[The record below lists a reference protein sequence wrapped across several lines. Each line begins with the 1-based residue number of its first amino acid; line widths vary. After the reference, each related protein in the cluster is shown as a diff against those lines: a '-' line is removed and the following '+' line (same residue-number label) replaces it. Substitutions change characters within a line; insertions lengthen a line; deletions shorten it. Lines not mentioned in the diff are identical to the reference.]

1 MRSLSSK
8 VLCLIICGLL
18 NAFTQMQAEEWVR
31 GAVAVTS
38 VRGDVLVEEA
48 GGASLQL
55 HQGDDSLPRLASGL
69 LQVSTQPE
77 NALFL
82 QTSNQISIY
91 NEGVGFFA
99 IERFEQDIGVSMDQ
113 GKSRMIL
120 NFRQG
125 LLGVDN
131 RILSENSQIIVE
143 TPLGR
148 LSTKRAWWV
157 MAIIY
162 DERSRIYNFS
172 IECAD
177 GVVRFNDQRGHTY
190 ILRNGQRLSGAGASA
205 RASIEVGEMSE
216 DGSEFFE
223 EFAKMKEEG
232 EAFELTTDTFRP
244 KMKALNYSNQ
254 GKGTRA
260 EAVQPIN
267 LSKPPV
273 LIEYAPRATSV
284 TPYRAVIRRPSAY
297 EADMF

>member
-1 MRSLSSK
+1 MNSLRSK
-8 VLCLIICGLL
+8 VLCLTIWVLL
-18 NAFTQMQAEEWVR
+18 NAFTQAQAEEWVR
-31 GAVAVTS
+31 GAVVVTS
-38 VRGDVLVEEA
+38 VRGDVLVEET

-55 HQGDDSLPRLASGL
+55 HQGDDSLPRVASGL
-69 LQVSTQPE
+69 LQVSTQPD

-82 QTSNQISIY
+82 QTSNQMSIY
-91 NEGVGFFA
+91 NEGAGFFA

-131 RILSENSQIIVE
+131 RTLSENSQMIVE

-157 MAIIY
+157 MTIIY

-216 DGSEFFE
+216 DGSELFE
-223 EFAKMKEEG
+223 DFARMKEEG
-232 EAFELTTDTFRP
+232 EALELTTDTFRP
-244 KMKALNYSNQ
+244 KMKTLNYSNQ
-254 GKGTRA
+254 GKGTKA
-260 EAVQPIN
+260 EVVQPIN
-267 LSKPPV
+267 ISKPPV
-273 LIEYAPRATSV
+273 LIEYAPQTTSV

-297 EADMF
+297 EVDMF

>member
-1 MRSLSSK
+1 MSSLRSK
-8 VLCLIICGLL
+8 VLCLTIWVLL
-18 NAFTQMQAEEWVR
+18 NALTQAQAEKWAR
-31 GAVAVTS
+31 GAVVVTS
-38 VRGDVLVEEA
+38 VRGDVLVEET

-55 HQGDDSLPRLASGL
+55 HQGDDSLPRVVSGL
-69 LQVSTQPE
+69 LQVSTQPD

-125 LLGVDN
+125 LLGVDS
-131 RILSENSQIIVE
+131 RTLSENSQMIVE

-157 MAIIY
+157 MTIIY

-216 DGSEFFE
+216 DGSELFE
-223 EFAKMKEEG
+223 DFAKMKEEG
-232 EAFELTTDTFRP
+232 EALGLTAETFRP

-267 LSKPPV
+267 ISKPPV
-273 LIEYAPRATSV
+273 LIEYAPQTTSV

>member
-1 MRSLSSK
+1 M
-8 VLCLIICGLL
+8 V
-18 NAFTQMQAEEWVR
+18 
-31 GAVAVTS
+31 
-38 VRGDVLVEEA
+38 
-48 GGASLQL
+48 
-55 HQGDDSLPRLASGL
+55 SGL
-69 LQVSTQPE
+69 LQVSTQPD

-125 LLGVDN
+125 LLGVDS
-131 RILSENSQIIVE
+131 RTLSENSQMIVE

-157 MAIIY
+157 MTIIY

-216 DGSEFFE
+216 DGSELFE
-223 EFAKMKEEG
+223 DFAKMKEEG
-232 EAFELTTDTFRP
+232 EALGLTAETFRP

-267 LSKPPV
+267 ISKPPV
-273 LIEYAPRATSV
+273 LIEYAPQTTSV